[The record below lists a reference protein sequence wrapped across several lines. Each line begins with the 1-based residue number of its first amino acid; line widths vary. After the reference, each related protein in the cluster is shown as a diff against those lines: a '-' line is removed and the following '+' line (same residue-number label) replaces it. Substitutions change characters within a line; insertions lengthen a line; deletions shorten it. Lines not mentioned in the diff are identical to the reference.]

1 MELARA
7 IKVGKEMGKA
17 AARELEAAGTTAR
30 AGQKRWSRRESVAR
44 AIIPTQR
51 VEQWQKPLLQACS
64 RLARHVLLLPV
75 SSDSL
80 ARATT
85 RTNAHT
91 GCMVSCCGTGLKA
104 RGLPV
109 GCLSRGVRHGARH
122 ATRKRTV
129 GGLRTYGWWIRPN
142 RHVGGLHV
150 GGLYCRW
157 IESSLGGL
165 RRCPLGGLRFVRPVD
180 CASSGLC

>member
-1 MELARA
+1 MVSRQEQSLMRAARA
-7 IKVGKEMGKA
+7 ARAAALRATRRVMKVGKEMGKA

-51 VEQWQKPLLQACS
+51 VEQWQKPSLQACS

-80 ARATT
+80 ASATT

-91 GCMVSCCGTGLKA
+91 GAWCHAVARASRLGACLQAACRADESGMRRHMPHLQASMAFMSKA
-104 RGLPV
+104 Q
-109 GCLSRGVRHGARH
+109 A
-122 ATRKRTV
+122 
-129 GGLRTYGWWIRPN
+129 
-142 RHVGGLHV
+142 
-150 GGLYCRW
+150 
-157 IESSLGGL
+157 
-165 RRCPLGGLRFVRPVD
+165 
-180 CASSGLC
+180 